1 MPDSIDSYAA
11 GILEIGRAEGELD
24 RVSDE
29 LFRVSRSFE
38 ASAELREALT
48 DVRVPAD
55 RKAGIVSDL
64 LGDASPLVA
73 SLVNLIVGMGRAAD
87 LPRIAD
93 GVAAKAAAERHRAVA
108 EVRAAVPLDDDTV
121 RRLEEAL
128 GRSTGKQVEVKAVV
142 DPSVLGGVVAQIG
155 DTVIDGSVRSRLESL
170 RHSLDK
176 G

>member
-11 GILEIGRAEGELD
+11 GILEIARAEGD
-24 RVSDE
+24 VARVSDE

-38 ASAELREALT
+38 SSTELREALT
-48 DVRVPAD
+48 DVRLPAD

-64 LGDASPLVA
+64 LGEASPLVA

-93 GVAAKAAAERHRAVA
+93 GVAAKAAAERDRAVA
-108 EVRAAVPLDDDTV
+108 EVRSAVALDADTV

-128 GRSTGKQVEVKAVV
+128 SSSTGKQVEVKAVV
-142 DPSVLGGVVAQIG
+142 DPTVLGGVVAQIG
-155 DTVIDGSVRSRLESL
+155 DTVIDGSLRSRLESL
-170 RHSLDK
+170 RQSIDR
-176 G
+176 